1 MSRGLGGFQIQA
13 VSLVWRNP
21 TLNMLSAHRGRLP
34 IQCTIFFSDISCIL
48 YHRNLASRQTP
59 YIMDDLERAAGYGFS
74 TYHAPHLRMCWAS
87 LPVRTLSPSFSR
99 AIPENSTGANAWYI
113 LLCRASISVAKS
125 FFRTSF
131 ASRSTITL
139 SPKCSYYQSS
149 IACSIEHIYWD
160 GDQ

>member
-74 TYHAPHLRMCWAS
+74 TYHAPHLRMCWVS
-87 LPVRTLSPSFSR
+87 PLPVRTLSPFFFR
-99 AIPENSTGANAWYI
+99 AIPEILTGVNFWQI
-113 LLCRASISVAKS
+113 LLCEAAISVAKS
-125 FFRTSF
+125 FVQTSF
-131 ASRSTITL
+131 ARRSTITL

-149 IACSIEHIYWD
+149 IACSVEHIY
-160 GDQ
+160 